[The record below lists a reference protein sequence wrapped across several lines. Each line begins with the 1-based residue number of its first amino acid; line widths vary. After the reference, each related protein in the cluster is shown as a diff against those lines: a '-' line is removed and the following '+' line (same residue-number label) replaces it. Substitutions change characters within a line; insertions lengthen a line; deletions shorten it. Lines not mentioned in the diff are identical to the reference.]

1 MKKLLLI
8 LLCLPMI
15 GFAQTQKNKSTF
27 NFNKSND
34 YSKIYTYNNFKNENS
49 EIKHNVCDSIII
61 INPDKQNKGEFM
73 IDLRKVIKIY
83 GSENTRWIYTYG
95 DVASNEIYAKDF
107 VPDTV
112 VACVS
117 IKEPVITCCSKWI
130 WNGQVWDK
138 QKEVT
143 KEQFKST
150 LPLLKQ

>member
-8 LLCLPMI
+8 LLCLPFI
-15 GFAQTQKNKSTF
+15 GFAQTQKKSTF

-34 YSKIYTYNNFKNENS
+34 YSKIYNYNNFKNENS

-95 DVASNEIYAKDF
+95 DVANIPEGTIVKDGNEILPASEIYRYK
-107 VPDTV
+107 TGS
-112 VACVS
+112 VS
-117 IKEPVITCCSKWI
+117 AFSNLFRFTMLYKK
-130 WNGQVWDK
+130 GGY
-138 QKEVT
+138 
-143 KEQFKST
+143 
-150 LPLLKQ
+150 